1 MNRFRNL
8 SAVEEAIIKDIELS
22 QQKAKKFSADYIHLE
37 NHMWVNIKTHEK
49 VFIDDDL
56 EVHHLDALIGQNV
69 YLSEEQ
75 VEELCAREDRV
86 DNYLEY

>member
-1 MNRFRNL
+1 MNRFRYW

-22 QQKAKKFSADYIHLE
+22 QQKAEKFSADYIHLH

-56 EVHHLDALIGQNV
+56 EIHHLDALIGQNV
-69 YLSEEQ
+69 YLSQEQ
-75 VEELCAREDRV
+75 VEELCQIEDRV
-86 DNYLEY
+86 NNYLQY

>member
-56 EVHHLDALIGQNV
+56 EIHHLDALIGKNI
-69 YLSEEQ
+69 YLRDDEINN
-75 VEELCAREDRV
+75 LL
-86 DNYLEY
+86 NN

>member
-22 QQKAKKFSADYIHLE
+22 QQKAEKFSADYIHLH

-56 EVHHLDALIGQNV
+56 EIHHLDTLIGKNI
-69 YLSEEQ
+69 YLRDDEINN
-75 VEELCAREDRV
+75 LL
-86 DNYLEY
+86 NN